1 MSRFI
6 EGQRVRAVGVITES
20 GKEPDRT
27 AKDLHNPGW
36 VHAEAGELGTVEL
49 VDAGN
54 GNIAT
59 VRFDRTGT
67 ATIVLDKEIE
77 LSDEMEEV

>member
-1 MSRFI
+1 MSRFM
-6 EGQRVRAVGVITES
+6 EGQRVRAVKVVTES
-20 GKEPDRT
+20 GKEPDRS

-36 VHAEAGELGTVEL
+36 VHAEAGESGTVVL

-54 GNIAT
+54 GDIAT

-67 ATIVLDKEIE
+67 ATIVLD
-77 LSDEMEEV
+77 EEVELDPTELQ